1 MSIKNFIGRA
11 FAIDKRLHFGASFFI
26 TIIVCAIL
34 HAFGVASTIWWG
46 MGAALLVGI
55 GKEVADYFLPNHS
68 AEWGDLL
75 ADLAGIL
82 LAFVCYLCSFI
93 Q

>member
-1 MSIKNFIGRA
+1 MKEFLRRA
-11 FAIDKRLHFGASFFI
+11 FAIDKRLHFCASFFI
-26 TIIVCAIL
+26 CIIVCAIL

-55 GKEVADYFLPNHS
+55 IKEVADYFLPNHS

-82 LAFVCYLCSFI
+82 LAFLCYLCSFI

>member
-1 MSIKNFIGRA
+1 MKIR
-11 FAIDKRLHFGASFFI
+11 IDHLLHGLASFALAI
-26 TIIVCAIL
+26 AICAIL
-34 HAFGVASTIWWG
+34 HAFGVTSTIWWG

-55 GKEVADYFLPNHS
+55 AKEVADYFLPNHS

-82 LAFVCYLCSFI
+82 LAFLCYLCSFI